1 MSKAKLLELASDQ
14 ASDADARVQELPHL
28 HPDHSLD
35 VAMRRIG
42 EWPLLPV
49 VHRAD
54 GNKLVG
60 VVSLADILET
70 YRQRGPALQEL
81 AEPAD

>member
-1 MSKAKLLELASDQ
+1 LSQAKLLDLASDH
-14 ASDADARVQELPHL
+14 ASGADAHPQELPHL

-35 VAMRRIG
+35 IAMRRIG

-54 GNKLVG
+54 MKKLVG

-70 YRQRGPALQEL
+70 YRKRGPALHEL
-81 AEPAD
+81 AEPTD